1 MMFAQMLS
9 TGPTL
14 KAAHV
19 RADSNKSAANIA
31 AANASRETS
40 NKRYRKA
47 FEKHPGMTASTVQV
61 ANALGQCVSGTG
73 KQLTKMSKRE
83 NPVVKKVGEIPH
95 ARNGN
100 PTFVWKWIGK

>member
-31 AANASRETS
+31 AANSAMEAS
-40 NKRYRKA
+40 NQRYRKA
-47 FEKHPGMTASTVQV
+47 FEKHPDMVASTVQV
-61 ANALGQCVSGTG
+61 ANAMGQCVSGTG
-73 KQLTKMSKRE
+73 KQLTVMSKRA

-100 PTFVWKWIGK
+100 PTNVWKWIGK

>member
-1 MMFAQMLS
+1 MNIAQMLS

-14 KAAHV
+14 KTAHI
-19 RADSNKSAANIA
+19 RTDSNKSAANIA
-31 AANASRETS
+31 AADSMREAS
-40 NKRYRKA
+40 NKRYHEA
-47 FEKHPGMTASTVQV
+47 FSKYQGGIASTVQV
-61 ANALGQCVSGTG
+61 ANALGQCTSGTG

-100 PTFVWKWIGK
+100 PTNVWQWIES